1 MQPIVQKEF
10 YLAKAAG
17 LYDGEVPNPVT
28 TTDYYYAALCGKYV
42 GELPEPV
49 TAEQKYLANLLGE
62 DVAVPK
68 PITLDD
74 IFMYDAV
81 MRIVAEEP
89 VTRQQYYWRLIAKS
103 RQYINKTASGN
114 PITLTDSEENK
125 PLNMKL
131 YGWSKQDG
139 EPTPDNPVEIES
151 AGMKWST
158 GKNLF
163 HVTKESDC
171 NKANPT
177 TTQRIILPGEYAC
190 GLTFTNLY
198 AKCLDNVSISD
209 RKISY
214 SVTGIGYGVGV
225 GVSVENGKKYAVSAK
240 MKNGD
245 IYAVFYDESGTLI
258 SYTNIASRYFE
269 APDDTQYTVLLFR
282 KSVVTSANEEIVFE
296 DIQIEESSSSTT
308 YEPYTGGVPKPY
320 GDKVGVSVRG
330 KNLFHITKESD
341 CDKAYDN
348 TTKRIILP
356 GEYLMGLSPSNYH
369 IAYDVSIDLNTDSIS
384 FIYSGNSG
392 YGVGIGTNCQ
402 KNKTYAFSFE
412 TNKGAAYAVF
422 YGEDGACKARV
433 LVSTYN
439 VFFVPDYVE
448 HVVIVLTN
456 NNGAVA
462 GDTIWFKNVQ
472 IEEAKSITAYEP
484 YRTPQST
491 AIVTPNGL
499 PGIPVP
505 SNTAGITYTDA
516 NGQEWI
522 ADEIDL
528 ERGKYV
534 QRVWQAE
541 FDGSKDEAWA
551 VSGTTFYSPSLPTNM
566 KFRDGVTNKYAVRN
580 VQNIQC
586 VNFGRGNTAL
596 CVANPSEYDGSLDD
610 KGLSNFKAHLAANP
624 LVVMTYLDTPI
635 ERDLT
640 SAELAE
646 YTQLYGYKPTTVVEN
661 NSGCWMD
668 VTALCKPK

>member
-114 PITLTDSEENK
+114 PITLTDSAENK

-131 YGWSKQDG
+131 YDWSKQDG
-139 EPTPDNPVEIES
+139 EPSPDNPVEIES

-198 AKCLDNVSISD
+198 SKCLDNVSISD

-258 SYTNIASRYFE
+258 SYINIASGYFE
-269 APDDTQYTVLLFR
+269 APGDTQYTVLLFR
-282 KSVVTSANEEIVFE
+282 KSVITSANEEIVFE
-296 DIQIEESSSSTT
+296 DIQIEETAASTT
-308 YEPYTGGVPKPY
+308 YEPYTGGIPKPY
-320 GDKVGVSVRG
+320 GDKITVKVCGRNLWNWGDVALVQNRTVVFCLDAGTYVFTSDVESSDTDADYDLVAFTYEDGKMLFYQIDRG
-330 KNLFHITKESD
+330 KQK
-341 CDKAYDN
+341 
-348 TTKRIILP
+348 
-356 GEYLMGLSPSNYH
+356 
-369 IAYDVSIDLNTDSIS
+369 SIK
-384 FIYSGNSG
+384 
-392 YGVGIGTNCQ
+392 V
-402 KNKTYAFSFE
+402 
-412 TNKGAAYAVF
+412 
-422 YGEDGACKARV
+422 
-433 LVSTYN
+433 
-439 VFFVPDYVE
+439 
-448 HVVIVLTN
+448 VLTRKTRSITFYASRTN
-456 NNGAVA
+456 DLGE
-462 GDTIWFKNVQ
+462 GDTATFKN
-472 IEEAKSITAYEP
+472 IMISKSAEVFPYEP

-491 AIVTPNGL
+491 SIITPNGL

-516 NGQEWI
+516 NGQAWI

-534 QRVWQAE
+534 RRVWQAE

-580 VQNIQC
+580 DQNIQC

-646 YTQLYGYKPTTVVEN
+646 YTQLYSYKPTTVVEN
-661 NSGCWMD
+661 DSDCWMD